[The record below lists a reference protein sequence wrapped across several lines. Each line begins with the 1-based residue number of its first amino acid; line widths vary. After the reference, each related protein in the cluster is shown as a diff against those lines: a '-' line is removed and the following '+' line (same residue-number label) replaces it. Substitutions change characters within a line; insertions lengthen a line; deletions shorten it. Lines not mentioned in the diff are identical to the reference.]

1 MRFPAWRCQTEAG
14 MDARPVASAV
24 CRCPSILA
32 LAIFTAALLP
42 AWSIVPIDATAADLA
57 LPGTDDRLDAT
68 HADWLALTDPTLGL
82 TLLYPPDWTVDG
94 VVVATQFS
102 AAARCRSVR
111 VVDFEPPADSG
122 AAAPMQQSLVQ
133 VCAQPKE
140 QVGSLDQYMRR
151 VYGESFDRTFALVEL
166 QGSRAYEAKGTG
178 SLRTIF
184 AETHN
189 DLVQIVAAIA
199 TSPEK
204 FSERQTQVQKILRSL
219 QLK

>member
-1 MRFPAWRCQTEAG
+1 MDPRPA
-14 MDARPVASAV
+14 ASVV
-24 CRCPSILA
+24 CRCPCFRN
-32 LAIFTAALLP
+32 LAIFAAALLLV
-42 AWSIVPIDATAADLA
+42 WSIVPIDAASADLA
-57 LPGTDDRLDAT
+57 LSGPDDRLDAT
-68 HADWLALTDPTLGL
+68 RAGWLALTDPTLGL
-82 TLLYPPDWTVDG
+82 SLFYPPDWSVDG

-111 VVDFEPPADSG
+111 FVDFEPPPDSG
-122 AAAPMQQSLVQ
+122 AAAPIQQSLVQ

-178 SLRTIF
+178 SSRTIF

-204 FSERQTQVQKILRSL
+204 FSERQTQVRKILRSL